1 MVTKNDIISRLQ
13 KGEDIDAIAA
23 EFTNL
28 LNDASREYA
37 AKYKKQAA
45 AEELAVAFNDFL
57 ASYYPNLT
65 KDAPVTPD
73 ELIELFDALSE
84 LVDTLGDLTSVLAPG
99 KPEAKSKSKEDM
111 DKETIEAFL
120 RSLQL

>member
-28 LNDASREYA
+28 LNDASKEYT
-37 AKYKKQAA
+37 AKHKKKAA
-45 AEELAVAFNDFL
+45 AEELAVAFNTFL
-57 ASYYPNLT
+57 ESYYPSLT
-65 KDAPVTPD
+65 KNAPITPD

-84 LVDTLGDLTSVLAPG
+84 LVETLGDLTSVLAPG
-99 KPEAKSKSKEDM
+99 KSKSKEDM

>member
-1 MVTKNDIISRLQ
+1 MTKNDIISRLQ

-28 LNDASREYA
+28 LNDAQREYA
-37 AKYKKQAA
+37 AKYKKKAA
-45 AEELAVAFNDFL
+45 AEELAVAFNAFL
-57 ASYYPNLT
+57 ESYYPSLT
-65 KDAPVTPD
+65 KNAPITPD

-84 LVDTLGDLTSVLAPG
+84 LAETLGDLTSVF
-99 KPEAKSKSKEDM
+99 KSETKSKSKED
-111 DKETIEAFL
+111 KEIIEAFL